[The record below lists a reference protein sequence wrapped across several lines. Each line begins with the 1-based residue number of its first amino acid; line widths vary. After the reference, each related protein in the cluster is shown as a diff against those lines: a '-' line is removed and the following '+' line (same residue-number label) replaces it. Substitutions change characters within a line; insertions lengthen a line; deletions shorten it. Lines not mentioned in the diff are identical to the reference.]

1 MARSTT
7 AAETNDH
14 VDPKWVLRLYVSGMS
29 PGSARAITAIKS
41 ICEEHIADD
50 YELRVFDVYR
60 DPGSADVDRV
70 RATPTLV
77 RAEPLPE
84 THIFGYLDDHDR
96 VADSL
101 GLPPR
106 RRLRPR

>member
-1 MARSTT
+1 MARSAA
-7 AAETNDH
+7 AAETDDH
-14 VDPKWVLRLYVSGMS
+14 EDPKWVLRLYVSGMS
-29 PGSARAITAIKS
+29 AGSARAISAIKS

-50 YELRVFDVYR
+50 YELSVFDVYR
-60 DPGSADVDRV
+60 DPNSGDADRV

-96 VADSL
+96 VVDSL
-101 GLPPR
+101 GLSPR